1 MNYYSNFFENLVR
14 QSPGNPSC
22 TRKILG
28 AVRSEL
34 PAQPHVLDLGSGTG
48 EQTLTLLQHLPGARI
63 HAVDINP
70 EFLQGLQQRLKEA
83 PEPNLLSR
91 VQTECV
97 DFTQHLFEPQAY
109 DLIWSEGALYFM
121 DMGQALEI
129 FKKTLKP
136 GGFFVFSGLTWLVDD
151 ASLEVKNY
159 WQKHYP
165 QMPTL
170 MEQMNIFENKG
181 YDLLEVQ
188 VLPETVWWDSYYTP
202 IQEALKALPQ
212 AQDPEALALVGH
224 LRAEIEMY
232 AKYGAEYSYV
242 YYALQSR

>member
-1 MNYYSNFFENLVR
+1 MNYYSSFFETLVR

-34 PAQPHVLDLGSGTG
+34 PAHARILDLGSGTG
-48 EQTLTLLQHLPGARI
+48 EQTLTLLQRLPEAHV

-70 EFLQGLQQRLKEA
+70 EFLQGLLQRLENA
-83 PEPNLLSR
+83 EESNLLSR
-91 VQTECV
+91 VHTECI
-97 DFTQHLFEPQAY
+97 DFTDHVFAPQAY

-121 DMGQALEI
+121 SMSEALER
-129 FKKTLKP
+129 FKKALKP
-136 GGFFVFSGLTWLVDD
+136 DGFFVFSALTWLVD
-151 ASLEVKNY
+151 APSLAVKDY
-159 WQKHYP
+159 WDTHYP

-170 MEQMNIFENKG
+170 TEQMSLFEAKG

-202 IQEALKALPQ
+202 IQDALKSLSETQ
-212 AQDPEALALVGH
+212 EPEALALIGH

-232 AKYGAEYSYV
+232 ATYGAEYSYV
-242 YYALQSR
+242 YYALQRR

>member
-1 MNYYSNFFENLVR
+1 MNYYSKFFENLVR

-28 AVRSEL
+28 AVRADL
-34 PAQPHVLDLGSGTG
+34 PAQARILDLGSGTG
-48 EQTLTLLQHLPGARI
+48 EQTLTLLQHLPQAHI

-70 EFLQGLQQRLKEA
+70 EFLQGLHQRLVQAEEA
-83 PEPNLLSR
+83 NLLHR

-97 DFTQHLFEPQAY
+97 DFTQHIFPEAAY

-121 DMGQALEI
+121 NMGEALEV
-129 FKKTLKP
+129 FKKSLKP
-136 GGFFVFSGLTWLVDD
+136 GGFFVFSGLTWLVDEP
-151 ASLEVKNY
+151 SLEVKNY
-159 WQKHYP
+159 WQTHYP

-170 MEQMNIFENKG
+170 MEQMSLFERKG

-202 IQEALKALPQ
+202 IQAGLKSLTQ
-212 AQDPEALALVGH
+212 AQDPAAQALTHH
-224 LRAEIEMY
+224 LQAEIEMY

-242 YYALQSR
+242 YYALQRR